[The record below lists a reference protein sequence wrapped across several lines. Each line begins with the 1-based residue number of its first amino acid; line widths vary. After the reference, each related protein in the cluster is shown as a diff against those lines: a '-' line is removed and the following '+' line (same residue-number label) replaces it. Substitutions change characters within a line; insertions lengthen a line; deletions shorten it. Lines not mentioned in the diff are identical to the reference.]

1 MLVVLESF
9 VVLKYEFCGVSVFYG
24 VKVCIC
30 GIKNVFVNGI
40 FYVKYVFAVLE
51 SVFVVSLF
59 IFSH

>member
-30 GIKNVFVNGI
+30 GIKNVFV
-40 FYVKYVFAVLE
+40 VLN
-51 SVFVVSLF
+51 LF
-59 IFSH
+59 FCDRMGFFMLSMCLRC

>member
-30 GIKNVFVNGI
+30 GIKNVFV
-40 FYVKYVFAVLE
+40 VLNLF
-51 SVFVVSLF
+51 SVIEWNFF
-59 IFSH
+59 C